1 MRSVLLGIMLVPAAV
16 MCSCSSAPDVTGPAC
31 GDSRACNDTP
41 PKEDSGAHLCV
52 PDPAAAPPD
61 DRCGVFVSSSLGSDG
76 NTGTQRW
83 PVRSMERAL
92 SLAQRGSRRIYAC
105 AEVFLAPV
113 LLPAGVELWGGLD
126 CVTDWSYVGETRKTT
141 LAPGPDAIPLRVDTG
156 EGVSRVAD
164 VRAEA
169 VDASLPSGSSTAVMV
184 MPEVEV
190 EFLRS
195 EFVAGNG
202 APGADGEDG
211 SVNAHA
217 QAGAPG
223 LPGGAAC
230 SADIVPGGQ
239 AVSNVCDE
247 FTSIG
252 GQGGQG
258 NVTVGSAGQDGQ
270 PEPASNS
277 IGWGKGGVG
286 ETSEGLQCK
295 EGFVGWSGTDGEH
308 AKGATGPGRLTLE
321 GWEGDDGQDGGN
333 GLPGQGGGG
342 GGGARGGA
350 YLCGSMLNK
359 AGASGG
365 SGGAGGCGGKGGKGG
380 RHGGASIGLLSLSDQ
395 VTIRATT
402 IATGKGGDGGMGGF
416 PQLSGLGGASGPG
429 GTLFNSADPGCPGG
443 PGGHG
448 GHGGFGG
455 GGVGG
460 PSIGIAHLQGATVV
474 QEDVTIRVGLFGQ
487 GGLGGGVEFSVD
499 GTGEDGIAA
508 EVLAF
513 P

>member
-1 MRSVLLGIMLVPAAV
+1 MHALLLRFVLVPAAV
-16 MCSCSSAPDVTGPAC
+16 VCSCSSTPDVAGPEC
-31 GDSRACNDTP
+31 GDSRTCNDTP
-41 PKEDSGAHLCV
+41 PEEDSGAPLCV
-52 PDPAAAPPD
+52 PDPAAAPLD
-61 DRCGVFVSSSLGSDG
+61 ERCGVFVSSSLGSDG
-76 NTGTQRW
+76 NAGTQRW
-83 PVRSMERAL
+83 PVRSMERAI
-92 SLAQRGSRRIYAC
+92 SLAQIGPRRIYAC
-105 AEVFLAPV
+105 AEAFLEPV
-113 LLPAGVELWGGLD
+113 VLPAGVELWGGLD
-126 CVTDWSYVGETRKTT
+126 CATDWSYVGETRKTT

-156 EGVSRVAD
+156 EGVSIVAD

-169 VDASLPSGSSTAVMV
+169 ADASLPSGSSTAVMV

-223 LPGGAAC
+223 LQGGTAC
-230 SADIVPGGQ
+230 SANVVPGAQ
-239 AVSNVCDE
+239 AVSNACDE

-258 NVTVGSAGQDGQ
+258 NITVGSAGQNGQ

-277 IGWGKGGVG
+277 MGWGEGGAG
-286 ETSEGLQCK
+286 ETSGGLQCMA
-295 EGFVGWSGTDGEH
+295 GFVGLKGADGTHGN
-308 AKGATGPGRLTLE
+308 GATGPGRLTLD
-321 GWEGDDGQDGGN
+321 GWEGNDGQNGGN

-342 GGGARGGA
+342 GGGSRGGQV
-350 YLCGSMLNK
+350 LCGYMVNK
-359 AGASGG
+359 AGAGGG

-380 RHGGASIGLLSLSDQ
+380 RHGGASVGLLTLSGQ
-395 VTIRATT
+395 VTVRTTT
-402 IATGKGGDGGMGGF
+402 IAIGKGGDGGMGGF
-416 PQLSGLGGASGPG
+416 PQLSGLGGDGGPG
-429 GTLFNSADPGCPGG
+429 GTMVGGTDPGCPGG

-460 PSIGIAHLQGATVV
+460 PSIGIAHLQGASVV
-474 QEDVTIRVGLFGQ
+474 QEDVTIQIGLPGS